1 MVNLDT
7 ILLGMPWSLG
17 DHQCSNTT
25 PPHETNDQS
34 LKKWKV
40 QTRKTMFIIK
50 VSIEEDMLE
59 HIKNPLHLKLIGILL
74 SLCSLRKMKFFY
86 KIFKEN
92 WCQSNKMTW

>member
-59 HIKNPLHLKLIGILL
+59 HIKNATAPKTYWDTFVTLFFKKNEIPLQNI
-74 SLCSLRKMKFFY
+74 
-86 KIFKEN
+86 
-92 WCQSNKMTW
+92 

>member
-1 MVNLDT
+1 MVNLHT

-17 DHQCSNTT
+17 DHQGSNTRQ
-25 PPHETNDQS
+25 PHEINDQL

-40 QTRKTMFIIK
+40 RTGKTMFIIK
-50 VSIEEDMLE
+50 VSIDEDMLE
-59 HIKNPLHLKLIGILL
+59 HIKNATTPKTDWDTFITLF
-74 SLCSLRKMKFFY
+74 LRKMKFFY